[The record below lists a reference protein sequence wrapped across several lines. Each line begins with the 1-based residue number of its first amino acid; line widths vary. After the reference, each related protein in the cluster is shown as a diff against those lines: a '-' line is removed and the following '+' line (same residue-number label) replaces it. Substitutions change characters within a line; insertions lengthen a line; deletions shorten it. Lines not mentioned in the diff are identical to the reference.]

1 LIEPIKMTELFVSG
15 AVGVLIGAGIVFLIL
30 KAKASGLAARSEELV
45 RAREEATAEMA
56 VLRETNSSLRADLA
70 AERAAREQE
79 IKGWAEKQEAHIQ
92 AQEELMKQFDALS
105 RKALDSNS
113 KSFMEL
119 AKTQIEKMVQ
129 DVDTKEEK
137 RKLEL
142 EKLVSPLSKTL
153 EDVSKHVREVEKER
167 ERAYTSITE
176 QVKGL
181 SVAQESI
188 RKEAANLVNALRK
201 PSVRGRWG
209 EIQLKRVVEM
219 AGMLDHCDF
228 EEQHTVHSDS
238 GRLRPDMIVH
248 LAGGKTIVVDA
259 KAPLSAYLD
268 AIETDDE
275 DERER
280 FMRKHAEQVKIHIR
294 QLSTKAYQDQFDSTP
309 DMVVLFLPGESF
321 YYAAQEIDPTLIE
334 QGVENNVVIATPTTL
349 ITLLKAV
356 AYGWR
361 QEQLTE
367 NAQKISRL
375 GQELYE
381 RLSVLSEHINKVGR
395 GLNSAVTSYNKA
407 AASMESRVLV
417 SARKFKELGS
427 STSSEL
433 PEMKQIEG
441 TPRQLELGSSDEA

>member
-1 LIEPIKMTELFVSG
+1 MTSLVITG
-15 AVGVLIGAGIVFLIL
+15 LVALLAGAGVMYLIL
-30 KAKASGLAARSEELV
+30 NSRTAGLRATNVELLSARDE
-45 RAREEATAEMA
+45 ARTERDS
-56 VLRETNSSLRADLA
+56 LRESNAQLRADLS

-79 IKGWAEKQEAHIQ
+79 VKGWQEKQDALLK

-105 RKALDSNS
+105 RKALDLNS
-113 KSFMEL
+113 KSFLEL
-119 AKTQIEKMVQ
+119 AKTQMEKMITN
-129 DVDTKEEK
+129 VDAKEEK

-142 EKLVSPLSKTL
+142 EKLVNPLSKSL

-167 ERAYTSITE
+167 EKAYASITE

-181 SVAQESI
+181 SEAQIAI
-188 RKEAANLVNALRK
+188 RKEASNLVNALRR

-209 EIQLKRVVEM
+209 EMQLRRVVEM

-228 EEQHTVHSDS
+228 EEQHTVHSDN

-248 LAGGKTIVVDA
+248 LAGGRTIVVDA

-268 AIETDDE
+268 AVETE
-275 DERER
+275 DEIAREQ
-280 FMRKHAEQVKIHIR
+280 FMKKHAEQVKTHIR
-294 QLSTKAYQDQFDSTP
+294 QLSTKAYQDQFSSTP

-321 YYAAQEIDPTLIE
+321 YYAAQEMDPSLIE

-361 QEQLTE
+361 QEQLAE
-367 NAQKISRL
+367 NAQKISQL
-375 GQELYE
+375 GQELYD
-381 RLSVLSEHINKVGR
+381 RLRVLADHINKVGR
-395 GLNSAVTSYNKA
+395 GLNSAMNSYNSA
-407 AASMESRVLV
+407 VSSMERRVLV

-427 STSSEL
+427 STSAEL
-433 PEMKQIEG
+433 PEVSELEG
-441 TPRQLELGSSDEA
+441 APRQLELGSGEGD